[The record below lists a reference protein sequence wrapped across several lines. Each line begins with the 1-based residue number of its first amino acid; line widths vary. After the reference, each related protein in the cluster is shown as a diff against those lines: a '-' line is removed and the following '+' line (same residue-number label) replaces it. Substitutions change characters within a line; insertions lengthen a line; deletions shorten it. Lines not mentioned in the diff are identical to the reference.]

1 MREQQSNQEAAKYA
15 RMYYL
20 HTLTPLHVGVG
31 RGVGFIDLPILR
43 EKVTGWPIVPGTAVK
58 GVLADY
64 HKADEQGRKAN
75 PKLSRAFGSGGD
87 DNANS
92 GALVMTDAR
101 IICLPVRS
109 YYGTFAWVTSPDA
122 LSRYARDLEAAGQTA
137 PKGLPKPAENKAA
150 VPADPA
156 TALAESGNIYFE
168 DLDFTVASDGAAG
181 DWAKF
186 LAAQIFPQDGDWQN
200 VFRQRFAVVH
210 GDVFNFLCDTGTE
223 VQAHV
228 RIDDARK
235 TVAKGALWY
244 EECLPAEAVLAGLV
258 WCDRV
263 FGNGNGTK
271 PEELLSDYASG
282 EHALQI
288 GGKATVGKGRVR
300 CIFSNGGMK

>member
-1 MREQQSNQEAAKYA
+1 MAGTQQEQERAKYA

-20 HTLTPLHVGVG
+20 HTVTPLHVGVG
-31 RGVGFIDLPILR
+31 RGVGFVDLPILR
-43 EKVTGWPIVPGTAVK
+43 EKVTGWPVVPGTAVK

-64 HKADEQGRKAN
+64 HKADEANRKSNA
-75 PKLSRAFGSGGD
+75 KLCLAFGTGGE

-92 GALVMTDAR
+92 GSLVLTDAR
-101 IICLPVRS
+101 LVCLPVRS

-122 LSRYARDLEAAGQTA
+122 LSRYGRDLRDVGQTEPAQA
-137 PKGLPKPAENKAA
+137 PRPDVNTVA
-150 VPADPA
+150 VPKDPR
-156 TALAESGNIYFE
+156 TALAEGDRIYFE
-168 DLDFTVASDGAAG
+168 DLDFVAKPDEGAAK
-181 DWAKF
+181 WAEF
-186 LAAQIFPQDGDWQN
+186 LARQVFPEDTQWQGL
-200 VFRQRFAVVH
+200 FRQRFAVVH

-223 VQAHV
+223 IQAHV
-228 RIDDARK
+228 RIDDTRK

-263 FGNGNGTK
+263 FGGSNGDQ
-271 PEELLSDYASG
+271 PEELLKDFASG

-300 CIFSNGGMK
+300 CVFSNGGTK